1 MNGVAPN
8 EAGEL
13 GPEMHQAL
21 LTVGLG
27 GKAEEVTL

>member
-27 GKAEEVTL
+27 GKGRR